1 MEQSELDYWRNPMLL
16 KLFYSFMDIF
26 TVFSTFDIDKLG
38 KICQCYWKKCLNIS
52 KIAKYQ
58 SDTTSYVLNRDIVRP
73 FWQIRTRVHMVAKSS
88 YKVTFLLSFNT
99 YLSSFMGL
107 FTLERDVKKSFQGLV
122 IIYVEGGREKRWGVK
137 AISDWLEGG
146 GAKLFYKE
154 V

>member
-1 MEQSELDYWRNPMLL
+1 MFLKWCVGSNIYHGMYRTGREMEQSELDYWRNPMLL

-99 YLSSFMGL
+99 YLSSL
-107 FTLERDVKKSFQGLV
+107 RACSH
-122 IIYVEGGREKRWGVK
+122 
-137 AISDWLEGG
+137 
-146 GAKLFYKE
+146 
-154 V
+154 